1 MRQEIEHQKAFI
13 LFPQLGEPSI
23 VMSTPELTREM
34 DEVGSTKTDDL
45 GLSLPS
51 EFDGGCLVWEGV
63 IYSTDEDLEFGAGVW
78 RAPAFDE
85 VAAVVGGFCYW
96 ADLTSEED
104 ESEDDSDDEDEDDEE

>member
-1 MRQEIEHQKAFI
+1 MRQEIEDQKAFV
-13 LFPQLGEPSI
+13 LFPQLGEPTI
-23 VMSTPELTREM
+23 VMSTPDLTREM

-45 GLSLPS
+45 GLGLPS
-51 EFDGGCLVWEGV
+51 EFDGGCLVWEGT

-96 ADLTSEED
+96 ADLPEGEESD
-104 ESEDDSDDEDEDDEE
+104 DDEDDDEE